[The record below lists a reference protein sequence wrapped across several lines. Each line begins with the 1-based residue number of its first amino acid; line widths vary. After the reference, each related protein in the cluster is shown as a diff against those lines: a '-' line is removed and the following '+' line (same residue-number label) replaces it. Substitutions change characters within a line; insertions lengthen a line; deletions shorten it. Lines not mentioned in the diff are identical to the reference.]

1 MEAGVWPTRIRGK
14 KEASAPRPRS
24 VSEPVNLVYSSGATE
39 QSSCALQT

>member
-1 MEAGVWPTRIRGK
+1 MEAGVRPTRIEGQ
-14 KEASAPRPRS
+14 KEASVPRPHS